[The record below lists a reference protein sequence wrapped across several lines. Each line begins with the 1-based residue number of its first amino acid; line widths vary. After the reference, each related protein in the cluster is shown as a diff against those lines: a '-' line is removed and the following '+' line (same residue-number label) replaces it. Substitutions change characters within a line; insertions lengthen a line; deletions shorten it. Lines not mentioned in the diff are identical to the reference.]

1 MTDIQPASAPT
12 SRRAASTQRTAQP
25 ARTAFRLLV
34 RLPHSRCFA
43 SPDAILRVAELAEE
57 LGFWGVT
64 AEDHLLMSRH
74 PCDQAEGLEGRN
86 VYETLAT
93 LAFVAARTRRIKL
106 VTGVLVVPYRH
117 PVLLA
122 KETAT
127 VDALSNGRLVLG
139 VGVGALRRRMTAENV
154 NLSSN
159 ADIAS
164 REFDAL
170 GVQGDRGP
178 VADEY
183 LDALRQLWTTDP
195 AVFEGDHVRY
205 AGMDMYP
212 RPVQA
217 HVPIWVGGRSEKA
230 LRRAAR
236 NDGWFPSQC
245 SVAVMRDGR
254 ARIASFATEAG
265 RRPPLEYGPSNQA
278 CVLPSRDMARAEMER
293 LYGYYFTS
301 PEGLWGQ
308 TITGDPADA
317 IARLQEYRAV
327 GATFAD
333 LRFLPISLES
343 ILDQMRLVAA
353 EVMPLLG

>member
-1 MTDIQPASAPT
+1 MTDPDAVGVPASSEPAP
-12 SRRAASTQRTAQP
+12 P
-25 ARTAFRLLV
+25 FRLTV

-43 SPDAILRVAELAEE
+43 SPDAILRVAELADE

-64 AEDHLLMSRH
+64 AEDHLIMSRH
-74 PCDQAEGLEGRN
+74 PCDQAEGLEGRT

-93 LAFVAARTRRIKL
+93 LAFVAARTSRVKL
-106 VTGVLVVPYRH
+106 ITGVLVVPYRH
-117 PVLLA
+117 AVLLA

-127 VDALSNGRLVLG
+127 IDALSGGRLVLG

-159 ADIAS
+159 ADIAT

-178 VADEY
+178 VADEILEA
-183 LDALRQLWTTDP
+183 LDVLWSSDP
-195 AVFEGDHVRY
+195 AAY
-205 AGMDMYP
+205 AGEHVSFRDLDMYP
-212 RPVQA
+212 RPVQG
-217 HVPIWVGGRSEKA
+217 HIPIWAGGRSDKA

-245 SVAVMRDGR
+245 SVEVMRSGR
-254 ARIASFATEAG
+254 ERILGYAADAG
-265 RRPPLEYGPSNQA
+265 RTVRYEFGPSNQA
-278 CVLPSRDMARAEMER
+278 CVLPSDGAARAEMER

-308 TITGDPADA
+308 TVTGDPAAA
-317 IARLQEYRAV
+317 IRRLEEFKAA

-343 ILDQMRLVAA
+343 ILEQMRLVAA
-353 EVMPLLG
+353 EVLPAVA

>member
-1 MTDIQPASAPT
+1 MTEPDV
-12 SRRAASTQRTAQP
+12 AADPR
-25 ARTAFRLLV
+25 AFRLTV

-43 SPDAILRVAELAEE
+43 APDAILRVAELAEE
-57 LGFWGVT
+57 LGYWGVT
-64 AEDHLLMSRH
+64 AEDHLVMARH
-74 PCDQAEGLEGRN
+74 PCDEAEGREGRT

-93 LAFVAARTRRIKL
+93 LAFVAARTTRVKL

-127 VDALSNGRLVLG
+127 LDALSGGRLVLG
-139 VGVGALRRRMTAENV
+139 VGVGALRRRLSAENV

-170 GVQGDRGP
+170 GVRGDRGP
-178 VADEY
+178 IADEY
-183 LDALRQLWTTDP
+183 LDALETLWTSDP
-195 AVFEGDHVRY
+195 AEYQGEHVRFS
-205 AGMDMYP
+205 GIDMYP
-212 RPVQA
+212 RPRQA
-217 HVPIWVGGRSEKA
+217 HIPIWVGGRSEKA

-236 NDGWFPSQC
+236 HDGWFPSQC
-245 SVAVMRDGR
+245 SVEMMG
-254 ARIASFATEAG
+254 AG
-265 RRPPLEYGPSNQA
+265 RGRIVAFAAEQGGPTPLEFGPSNQA
-278 CVLPSRDMARAEMER
+278 CILPSGAAARSEMER

-301 PEGLWGQ
+301 AEGLWGQ
-308 TITGDPADA
+308 TVTGDADA
-317 IARLQEYRAV
+317 AVRRLQEYQSV

-343 ILDQMRLVAA
+343 ILEQMRFVAA
-353 EVMPLLG
+353 EVMPALA

>member
-1 MTDIQPASAPT
+1 MTDRVRPGP
-12 SRRAASTQRTAQP
+12 
-25 ARTAFRLLV
+25 FRLTV

-43 SPDAILRVAELAEE
+43 SPDAILQVAELADE
-57 LGFWGVT
+57 LGYWGVT
-64 AEDHLLMSRH
+64 AEDHLVMARH
-74 PCDQAEGLEGRN
+74 PCDQTTGLEGRT

-93 LAFVAARTRRIKL
+93 LAFVAARTTRVKL
-106 VTGVLVVPYRH
+106 VTGVLVIPYRH

-122 KETAT
+122 KEIAT
-127 VDALSNGRLVLG
+127 VDALSSGRLVLG

-170 GVQGDRGP
+170 GVHGDRGP
-178 VADEY
+178 IADEY
-183 LDALRQLWTTDP
+183 LEALEQLWTNDP
-195 AVFEGDHVRY
+195 ASFKGDHVRFT
-205 AGMDMYP
+205 GLDMYP
-212 RPVQA
+212 RPVQR
-217 HVPIWVGGRSEKA
+217 HIPILVGGRSEKA

-236 NDGWFPSQC
+236 HDGWFPSQC
-245 SVAVMRDGR
+245 SVEVMRTGRERIAAFVAEDGR
-254 ARIASFATEAG
+254 TV
-265 RRPPLEYGPSNQA
+265 PVEYGPSNQA
-278 CVLPSRDMARAEMER
+278 CILSDGATARAEMER

-301 PEGLWGQ
+301 AEGLWGQ
-308 TITGDPADA
+308 TVTGDPAAA
-317 IARLQEYRAV
+317 ITRLREYRDV

-353 EVMPLLG
+353 EVMPALA